1 MSNKCFASL
10 IDTSSMGPTKPE
22 PALFIKTSILPSID
36 NTFSTIFFESLNV
49 VKSYF
54 SNSIP
59 SKPEYLFGFLD
70 VPYTLK
76 LLDDKSFA
84 M

>member
-1 MSNKCFASL
+1 
-10 IDTSSMGPTKPE
+10 MGPTKPE

-36 NTFSTIFFESLNV
+36 NTLSTIFFESLNV

-70 VPYTLK
+70 VHINLK

-84 M
+84 MYVRNR